1 MKKIFSFLLFSLFA
15 LVLVGCDPISN
26 VVNGGDDEAND
37 SVEITQEESQAKLE
51 KMEEDGYLLTFHY
64 SDDEEDSGTFTI
76 GAKGNVVWIITEED
90 GVALVEDSEKV
101 HYYSYTKDEGYKFE
115 ATVTKDQE
123 GSLVNSY
130 KLAYTGWLYW
140 ANSYNGSLKKGADA
154 KVAGRSCYT
163 YDLDLAGIGGIIG
176 TLAGVTSL
184 KYKVYVDKELG
195 LTLKVEFAATA
206 DGESSSFSYEVTEFK
221 TGSAVSVPTLP
232 EPTSDNNMSE
242 SYAKARSEF
251 QKVTGILLP
260 ELEGLEVD
268 DYPYTE
274 GATSYCFDIIGGEEL
289 GYNTFAAL
297 KAYLDLSLSS
307 WTCTGPEVD
316 GEYTNY
322 NYFND
327 TAWIGLTWDSTNEAV
342 YLNAMMENNPQ

>member
-1 MKKIFSFLLFSLFA
+1 MKKILSFLLISLFA

-37 SVEITQEESQAKLE
+37 SLEITQEESQAKLE
-51 KMEEDGYLLTFHY
+51 RMEDDGYLISFHY
-64 SDDEEDSGTFTI
+64 SDDEGDNGSFKI
-76 GAKGNVVWIITEED
+76 GAKGNVVWIITEKD
-90 GVALVEDSEKV
+90 GVALVEEEDKV
-101 HYYSYTKDEGYKFE
+101 HYYSYEVENGYTYEG
-115 ATVTKDQE
+115 TVQKEQGD
-123 GSLVNSY
+123 SFVNAY

-140 ANSYNGSLKKGADA
+140 ANSYNGRLKKGADA
-154 KVAGRSCYT
+154 KVAGRNCYT
-163 YDLDLAGIGGIIG
+163 YDLDLAGLGGVLG
-176 TLAGVTSL
+176 SLAGVTSL

-195 LTLKVEFAATA
+195 LTLKVEFSATA

-221 TGSAVSVPTLP
+221 TGSQVTVPTLP
-232 EPTSDNNMSE
+232 EPVSTNMSE

-289 GYNTFAAL
+289 DYNTFAAL
-297 KAYLDLSLSS
+297 KAYLDIALSS
-307 WTCTGPEVD
+307 WTCTGPRVD

-322 NYFND
+322 DYTND
-327 TAWIGLTWDSTNEAV
+327 NAWIGLTWDGENEAV
-342 YLNAMMENNPQ
+342 YLNAMMENNLQ